1 MASRRSNSIVLLLAI
16 SMIIGTF
23 LRISLLAIYPLLAL
37 FIAAFFKFRA
47 SSSMLLAAM
56 FVGISFI
63 FSLYPNIFLKYKLL
77 SLYYMLPLLLLLF
90 AQPAVEKDNQPGSL
104 NIFFRCLTFVGLI
117 NNIIGLFQVIK
128 NPQSDD
134 SFMGLYT
141 DFSVSLN
148 GLVILNTLLF
158 YYYFVLYIYE
168 KKPISLLTS
177 LFFLGCS
184 ILGFYGAGLV
194 ICLAA
199 FILGFFRFELKSFFK
214 VAFIT
219 IISLLVVYQAMTF
232 IKPQTLEYNIAN
244 IKKMIDFDVH
254 NGPRKLTSFYNYA
267 TAYPKNAK
275 DFLLG
280 SGPGS
285 FNSRTAFMIGSPSY
299 FTSIPQ
305 IKDKEQPYY
314 FKHYAYSLWNESNTS
329 QALYQDGFRN
339 QPFSSILAFLGEYGL
354 LFTLVFAVLY
364 YLYYSRVARLY
375 RMRHNDPE
383 ARVYFRFFKIC
394 FILLPLLFLIDN
406 YFEYPE
412 IMLLLTLSIKFSHAG
427 LLSVN
432 NKEREIMQK

>member
-1 MASRRSNSIVLLLAI
+1 
-16 SMIIGTF
+16 
-23 LRISLLAIYPLLAL
+23 
-37 FIAAFFKFRA
+37 
-47 SSSMLLAAM
+47 
-56 FVGISFI
+56 
-63 FSLYPNIFLKYKLL
+63 
-77 SLYYMLPLLLLLF
+77 
-90 AQPAVEKDNQPGSL
+90 
-104 NIFFRCLTFVGLI
+104 
-117 NNIIGLFQVIK
+117 
-128 NPQSDD
+128 
-134 SFMGLYT
+134 MGLYT

-406 YFEYPE
+406 YFELFLIDNYFEYPE